1 MPFGKWILQGEPIQL
16 ASQVVNGV
24 STNYDAISF
33 SNYEGVSFCVMFGE
47 GYWRYGLK
55 GSENMT
61 KLFRKTIDVVSV
73 HIDDS
78 KIKIL
83 GFDEF
88 IQGEEVSFEVNYYN
102 QTNQLDNSI
111 PLNSKLYL
119 NDSIIQS
126 SDFLK
131 TDSAYRS
138 NFGKLSTG
146 VYTLKVELEIG
157 KKSIQK
163 EKKFTVKELK
173 LESENLVANFN
184 FLREISSGG
193 SFHFWK
199 NRDQT
204 IADLLASKN
213 FKSISY
219 FESIIDLL
227 IKQKWILYLII
238 GLLSFEWFTRKW
250 QGTI

>member
-1 MPFGKWILQGEPIQL
+1 
-16 ASQVVNGV
+16 
-24 STNYDAISF
+24 
-33 SNYEGVSFCVMFGE
+33 
-47 GYWRYGLK
+47 
-55 GSENMT
+55 
-61 KLFRKTIDVVSV
+61 
-73 HIDDS
+73 
-78 KIKIL
+78 
-83 GFDEF
+83 
-88 IQGEEVSFEVNYYN
+88 
-102 QTNQLDNSI
+102 
-111 PLNSKLYL
+111 LYL

-173 LESENLVANFN
+173 LESESLVANFN